1 MIDKIE
7 EKLGALAKLQ
17 IIDSTLDRI
26 HTLRGSLP
34 EEVSDL
40 EDDVDGL
47 ESRAAKIEDDVKLL
61 DAEVAKRKVTMKDF
75 SDNIR
80 KYEAQLNTVKN
91 NREYEALSKEIE
103 YANLEILTSDKKIK
117 QTQES
122 IALKNTLREDTLAQA
137 EEKKKDLEIKRQELE
152 VIVRETE
159 EEEKKLLK
167 LSDAAAKKVDD
178 RILTGYRKIR
188 TNMRNGLAV
197 VSTDRE
203 ACGGCFAIIPPQKH
217 LEIRQRKK
225 LLVCENCGRILVDRS
240 FFKEVEKEVTSIA

>member
-203 ACGGCFAIIPPQKH
+203 A
-217 LEIRQRKK
+217 
-225 LLVCENCGRILVDRS
+225 
-240 FFKEVEKEVTSIA
+240 

>member
-47 ESRAAKIEDDVKLL
+47 ESRAAKIEEDVKNLE
-61 DAEVAKRKVTMKDF
+61 AEVSKRKITMKDF

-80 KYEAQLNTVKN
+80 KYEAQLNAVKN

-122 IALKNTLREDTLAQA
+122 IALKNQLKEDTLAQA

-152 VIVRETE
+152 VIVKETE
-159 EEEKKLLK
+159 AEEKKLLK

-225 LLVCENCGRILVDRS
+225 LLVCENCGRILVDGS

>member
-188 TNMRNGLAV
+188 TNMRNVLAV

-203 ACGGCFAIIPPQKH
+203 A
-217 LEIRQRKK
+217 
-225 LLVCENCGRILVDRS
+225 
-240 FFKEVEKEVTSIA
+240 